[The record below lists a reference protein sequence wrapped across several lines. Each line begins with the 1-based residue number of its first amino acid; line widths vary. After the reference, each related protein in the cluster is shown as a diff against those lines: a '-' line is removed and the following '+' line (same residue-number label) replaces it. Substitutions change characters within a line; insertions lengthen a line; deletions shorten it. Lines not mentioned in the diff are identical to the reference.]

1 MKGYLARVTTVTR
14 GVVNGAQS
22 DRITFI
28 AGSLAYY
35 AFISLLPLLLLAL
48 VAASTFGDAGT
59 VEALVS
65 RATETLGEQAGVVVR
80 DALTG
85 AAGRGGATVLGVA
98 VLLWSGLKLFRGLDI
113 AFSEVYGAPGPESLL
128 DQLRNAAVTLVAVGV
143 AVAATVAVGALI
155 ALSGVGGVLE
165 GLGGTGVVAALGTLT
180 LVAGLTVAFLPL
192 YYLLPGTDVSVR
204 EAVPGAVF
212 AAVGWTLLQTGFR
225 IYAENAGS
233 YEAYGVLG
241 GVLLLVTFLYFGGL
255 VLLLGVVLNA
265 VLAGRADEATGL
277 AEPEESTPE
286 PTAVL
291 EGIMTRDRLDDEV
304 SDAELREELERL
316 YDELDRFE
324 ERVDDRT
331 VHREEIESDLKRYVR
346 KQVRRGKARGWGPY
360 LVLLYGTAMTL
371 GAFFALSDGWAI
383 LAMLVIWLSTLGL
396 YVLMLLVGTTATVA
410 GLPGRLKDR
419 LGDR

>member
-1 MKGYLARVTTVTR
+1 MPQYLDRAVTVTR

-28 AGSLAYY
+28 AASLAYY
-35 AFISLLPLLLLAL
+35 GFISLLPLLLLAL
-48 VAASTFGDAGT
+48 VGAAVFGDAQFVGT
-59 VEALVS
+59 VVDEVTS
-65 RATETLGEQAGVVVR
+65 TLGEQAGTLVS

-85 AAGRGGATVLGVA
+85 AEGRGGATAVGLA

-113 AFSEVYGAPGPESLL
+113 AFSEVYGEPTPDSIV
-128 DQLRNAAVTLVAVGV
+128 DQLRNAVVALGAVGL
-143 AVAATVAVGALI
+143 AVVATVAVGTALYRYGLQD
-155 ALSGVGGVLE
+155 ALETSGLVSVGGI
-165 GLGGTGVVAALGTLT
+165 ATLII
-180 LVAGLTVAFLPL
+180 GLTVAFLPL
-192 YYLLPGTDVSVR
+192 YYFLPGTDVSIR
-204 EAVPGAVF
+204 EALPGAVF

-225 IYAENAGS
+225 VYAANAGN

-241 GVLLLVTFLYFGGL
+241 AVLLLVTFLYFGAL
-255 VLLLGVVLNA
+255 VLLLGVTFNA
-265 VLAGRADEATGL
+265 VIAGRADEETGL
-277 AEPEESTPE
+277 AEADAQPIPE

-291 EGIMTRDRLDDEV
+291 EGIMNGDRLDDDV

-324 ERVDDRT
+324 ERIDDRT
-331 VHREEIESDLKRYVR
+331 VHREELESDLKRYVR
-346 KQVRRGKARGWGPY
+346 RRVRRGKATGWGPY

-371 GAFFALSDGWAI
+371 GAFVSLSSGWAV

-396 YVLMLLVGTTATVA
+396 YALMVLIGTTVTVA

-419 LGDR
+419 FSDR